1 MFNIKDLVL
10 ATSGV
15 LHSGVTPK
23 RFPGVSIDSRSVKE
37 GEVFIALVGKN
48 FDGHDFVEEAINKGA
63 RAVVYAEPRKIHAF
77 HKSVAYI
84 KVEDSTVA
92 LGAIARFH
100 RQRFD
105 IPVIAITGSSGKT
118 TTKEM
123 VSWVLS
129 AKYNVLKNK
138 GTQNNLIGVPLTL
151 LQIHSKHDICVVE
164 MGTNRVGEIL
174 ALSQI
179 ARPTVGIITNIG
191 PSHLEHLGDLKGVY
205 KEKVALLRNL
215 TGARIAL
222 LNKTDIILSKLS
234 RLRTQPVF
242 FFGINRDCEFAATEI
257 TYKPQSIS
265 FIVNG
270 MHYMEIKHCALHNV
284 LNAMAAAG
292 CGLLFGMDIGTV
304 KERIGSFDA
313 PDMRLKE
320 IRLKEVIVFDDSYNS
335 NPQSLKQAIDV
346 LCRQVAAGR
355 RILVMG
361 DMLELG
367 EKSDEFHAYFG
378 RYVSK
383 KPVDVLLTFGAYS
396 RQTADHARR
405 CGMNADCVVHFD
417 DCAELLKH
425 LGSLIKQGDILLVK
439 GSRSMQMERVVK
451 FLKERE

>member
-1 MFNIKDLVL
+1 V
-10 ATSGV
+10 
-15 LHSGVTPK
+15 
-23 RFPGVSIDSRSVKE
+23 
-37 GEVFIALVGKN
+37 
-48 FDGHDFVEEAINKGA
+48 
-63 RAVVYAEPRKIHAF
+63 
-77 HKSVAYI
+77 
-84 KVEDSTVA
+84 
-92 LGAIARFH
+92 
-100 RQRFD
+100 
-105 IPVIAITGSSGKT
+105 AITGSSGKT

-123 VSWVLS
+123 ISWVLG

-242 FFGINRDCEFAATEI
+242 FFGINRDCEFAASEI

-265 FIVNG
+265 FVVNG

-284 LNAMAAAG
+284 LNAMAAVG
-292 CGLLFGMDIGTV
+292 CGLLFGMDIGTI

-320 IRLKEVIVFDDSYNS
+320 IRLKEVVVFDDSYNS

-346 LCRQVAAGR
+346 LCRQAAAGR

-367 EKSDEFHAYFG
+367 KKADEFHAYFG

-383 KPVDVLLTFGAYS
+383 KSVDVLLTFGVYS
-396 RQTADHARR
+396 RHTADHARR
-405 CGMNADCVVHFD
+405 CGMSTDCVAHFD
-417 DCAELLKH
+417 DCAKLLKH
-425 LGSLIKQGDILLVK
+425 LGGLVKEGDILLVK